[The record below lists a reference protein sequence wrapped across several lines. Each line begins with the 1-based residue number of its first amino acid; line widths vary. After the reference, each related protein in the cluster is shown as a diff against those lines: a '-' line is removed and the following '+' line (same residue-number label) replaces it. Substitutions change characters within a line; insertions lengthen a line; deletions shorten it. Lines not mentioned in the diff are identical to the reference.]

1 MAELTVLPQPWQ
13 DEYDSPE
20 NFMTYALKEETDGA
34 TLAVR
39 SLYDAYPAESATCWV
54 VGTMVLTEWRTGKE
68 LAVLTDEDD
77 DLGYDN
83 VIVVENI
90 WCD

>member
-1 MAELTVLPQPWQ
+1 MTELATVPQPWET
-13 DEYDSPE
+13 DFASREE
-20 NFMTYALKEETDGA
+20 FMTFALKEEADGA
-34 TLAVR
+34 TLVVR
-39 SLYDAYPAESATCWV
+39 SLHDAYPAESATSWV

-68 LAVLTDEDD
+68 LAVLTDDSD